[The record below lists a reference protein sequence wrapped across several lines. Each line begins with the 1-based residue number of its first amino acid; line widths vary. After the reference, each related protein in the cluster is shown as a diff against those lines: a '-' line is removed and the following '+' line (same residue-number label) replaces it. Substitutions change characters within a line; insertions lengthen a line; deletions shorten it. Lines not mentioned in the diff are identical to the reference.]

1 MDKLKIVLCNAIT
14 TGIITSCTVILA
26 VPQANWGIS
35 FAIAAGITGLLSAA
49 QEFKNDIDDKLLK
62 KVNKKL
68 TKRRH
73 KNILF
78 LF

>member
-49 QEFKNDIDDKLLK
+49 QEFKNDIEDKTLK

-68 TKRRH
+68 TKRRR
-73 KNILF
+73 KNLIF

>member
-1 MDKLKIVLCNAIT
+1 MDKIKIVLCNAIT

-49 QEFKNDIDDKLLK
+49 QEFKNDIEDKTLK
-62 KVNKKL
+62 KINKKL
-68 TKRRH
+68 TKRRR
-73 KNILF
+73 KNLIF

>member
-1 MDKLKIVLCNAIT
+1 MDKIKIILCNAIT

-49 QEFKNDIDDKLLK
+49 QEFKNDIEDKTLK

-68 TKRRH
+68 TKRRR
-73 KNILF
+73 KNLIF

>member
-1 MDKLKIVLCNAIT
+1 VDKIKIVLCNAIT

-49 QEFKNDIDDKLLK
+49 QEFKNDIEDKTLK

-68 TKRRH
+68 TKRRR
-73 KNILF
+73 KNLIF

>member
-1 MDKLKIVLCNAIT
+1 MDKLKIILCNAIT

-49 QEFKNDIDDKLLK
+49 QEFKNDIEDKTLK

-68 TKRRH
+68 TKRRR
-73 KNILF
+73 KNLIF

>member
-1 MDKLKIVLCNAIT
+1 MDKIKIVLCNAIT

-49 QEFKNDIDDKLLK
+49 QEFKNDIEDKTLK

-68 TKRRH
+68 TKRRR
-73 KNILF
+73 KNLIF